1 LEDRKRCQSGLKI
14 LVQYQYPG
22 RTSRPIAKGRSPYS
36 GCVHVLV
43 RFSKGPMGDGTE
55 GESDAGQ
62 SVHEGQSGIRSRH
75 RIEHGDTN
83 EVQSLMKGQV
93 YWRGVSVLP
102 DI

>member
-1 LEDRKRCQSGLKI
+1 
-14 LVQYQYPG
+14 
-22 RTSRPIAKGRSPYS
+22 
-36 GCVHVLV
+36 
-43 RFSKGPMGDGTE
+43 MGDGTE